1 MSSSVLIDE
10 FWIIKPNGTTILNE
24 KKDLTVDKRLF
35 GGLLVAINSFLTEIG
50 LEQCQKMIT
59 DSVKLTI
66 LYSKNPPLIFV
77 ARSSPNASDNNINEK
92 LRIIR
97 SKFITRFRNWAIE
110 KYIID
115 DKTKKLFLSL
125 L

>member
-1 MSSSVLIDE
+1 MASSVLIDE

-24 KKDLTVDKRLF
+24 KKDLTVDERLF
-35 GGLLVAINSFLTEIG
+35 GGLLAAINSFLIEIG
-50 LEQCQKMIT
+50 LDQCQKMIT
-59 DSVKLTI
+59 DSTKLTI

-77 ARSSPNASDNNINEK
+77 ARSSPNASDKKINEK
-92 LRIIR
+92 LKNIR
-97 SKFITRFRNWAIE
+97 SKFITRFRNWATE

-115 DKTKKLFLSL
+115 DKTKKLFISL

>member
-1 MSSSVLIDE
+1 MASSVLIDE

-24 KKDLTVDKRLF
+24 KKDLRVDERLF
-35 GGLLVAINSFLTEIG
+35 GGLLVAINSFLVEIG
-50 LEQCQKMIT
+50 LEQCETMIT
-59 DSVKLTI
+59 DTTKITI

-77 ARSSPNASDNNINEK
+77 ARSSPNASDIIINEK
-92 LRIIR
+92 LKIIR
-97 SKFITRFRNWAIE
+97 SKFITRFRNWATE

-115 DKTKKLFLSL
+115 EKTKKLFLSL